1 MLIVKKWLFLCIVL
15 VIVGFRFYQKEES
28 SIKYQADTENVAVQS
43 EAEGNERTIHID
55 KEQIYK
61 GNLILVNKDYPIHKK
76 GVASDII
83 KLSQHE
89 ELTGGFRLL
98 DHSIRLSQSVT
109 EQFARLT
116 EAAAEKGITHF
127 RISSGYR
134 NSDEQEVLY
143 REKGAD
149 YALPAG
155 YSEHN
160 SGLSLDIGSTLG
172 EIGKAPEGDWLKANA
187 WSYGFILRYPKD
199 KTAITGIKYE
209 AWHFR
214 YVGLPHSQIMKDKNM
229 VLEEYL
235 DDLKQ
240 QKRVQITV
248 DNRRYL
254 VLYVPVSKKTSIQVP
269 AGHPYEISGNNSD
282 GVIVTVLLSTWKI

>member
-1 MLIVKKWLFLCIVL
+1 MKKWLFLCIVL
-15 VIVGFRFYQKEES
+15 LVVGFRFYQKEES
-28 SIKYQADTENVAVQS
+28 SVKYRPDSKTVAVQS
-43 EAEGNERTIHID
+43 ETEGSEKTIHID
-55 KEQIYK
+55 KEQIYE

-76 GVASDII
+76 GTASDII

-89 ELTGGFRLL
+89 ELTSGFSLL

-116 EAAAEKGITHF
+116 EAAAKEGVTHF

-134 NSDEQEVLY
+134 DSEEQEVLY

-187 WSYGFILRYPKD
+187 WSYGFILRYPED

-214 YVGLPHSQIMKDKNM
+214 YAGLPHSQIMKDKNM

-235 DDLKQ
+235 EYLKQ
-240 QKRVQITV
+240 QQSVQITV
-248 DNRRYL
+248 DNRKYL
-254 VLYVPVSKKTSIQVP
+254 VLYAPVSKNTSIQIP